1 MIIKEYSGLW
11 GASRS
16 YFFSKIVNKDKRYLV
31 ICDDFLYERLLNE
44 LSFFLTRNKLSPF
57 PSYMHEPF
65 EKSRILPSIVGERIT
80 TLLNLLDGK
89 PAVVFTNIYA
99 VAKKLPPKE
108 TIISSIC
115 HIKKN
120 GSFDRDE
127 LIYYLDYLG
136 FIHVEIVTDPGEY
149 SFRGSI
155 VDFYPVNNDLPL
167 RVEFFDDEIE
177 NIFEYNLETQKR
189 VNELREFLIIPATEG
204 IYDLDEFK
212 KAVKNTPIEEK
223 AEIYGKFAGHHWYA
237 PLIYQNMYQLFDFL
251 NDFDII
257 YIGEGIQKEIDRFYS
272 RLSDCAAEYEIP
284 EGLFRANFI
293 MKNDLYE
300 YLSDRE
306 VVVLSEVIS
315 EGSIKNPEY
324 KSTQFL
330 IPPTKNSYQ
339 ALSNMVEIFKKNREN
354 GIATVF
360 STESEKFQNVTKD
373 FFRDYEIDVYYP
385 INHSE
390 ISKERLNI
398 YPYAITGGF
407 FNEKDKLVLLRDEE
421 IFGFVRRGRKKEKK
435 EVFRTNISDLEPG
448 DYVVHIDYGI
458 GIFRGLEHK
467 TIGGIEGDYIAI
479 EYEGGELLFVSL
491 ENISHIQ
498 KYIGKGDVAVK
509 LNSLQNTRWKKLK
522 EQAQKSAKKV
532 AIDLLKLYAERKAK
546 LGFSF
551 KDDGTFMKIIED
563 SFEYDET
570 EDQINAIR
578 DVIADMES
586 EKAMDRLI
594 CGDVGFGKTEVAI
607 RAACKCCASGKQVAL
622 LAPTTILVKQHFET
636 FKRRFSNLPFKIEY
650 VSRFK
655 SKKEINE
662 TLRKV
667 ANGEIDIIIG
677 THRLLSNDVS
687 FHDLGLLIIDE
698 EQRFGVAHKEKIKN
712 LKSNIDV
719 LAMSATPIPRTL
731 QFSLAGIRDI
741 SIIETPPEER
751 LPVLTNIINNEE
763 DVKKAIIHE
772 LKRGGQ
778 VYYLYNDLSKI
789 EEKAYSIKSML
800 PEAEVAIAHGQMDPE
815 KVEKTLDAFYDGK
828 IDVLVCST
836 IIENGIDIPNVNTI
850 IIDGAD
856 KFGLSQL
863 YQLKGRVGRSRV
875 RGYCYLYIRN
885 FNVLSTIAKKR
896 LKIIQQMSELGS
908 GFKIA
913 SYDLQLRG
921 AGELLGAEQS
931 GHISSIG
938 YELYIQMINDAVK
951 ELRGNSENIIETEI
965 QSTIPYFIPADYILE
980 PSERMRW
987 YNRLTN
993 IDKQLFNQYLEEL
1006 TFNYG
1011 DPPPPVLNL
1020 LKTIYLKSIASRIGI
1035 KKITIM
1041 NKQIKF
1047 TLEQNNKLDLQKM
1060 LNIFSEL
1067 KLKGNFAQDN
1077 SLLIYSESP
1086 LDNGIVV
1093 VEYLC
1098 E

>member
-16 YFFSKIVNKDKRYLV
+16 YFLSKIVDKDKRYLV

-44 LSFFLTRNKLSPF
+44 LSFFLTRNKLYPF

-80 TLLNLLDGK
+80 TLLNLMEDK
-89 PAVVFTNIYA
+89 PAVVLTNVYA
-99 VAKKLPPKE
+99 LAKKLPPRE

-115 HIKKN
+115 YIKKH
-120 GSFDRDE
+120 GRFDRDE

-136 FIHVEIVTDPGEY
+136 YVHVEIVTDPGEY

-155 VDFYPVNNDLPL
+155 VDFYPVNNDLPI

-189 VNELREFLIIPATEG
+189 VNELKEFQIIPATEG
-204 IYDLDEFK
+204 IYDLDEFR
-212 KAVKNTPIEEK
+212 KALKNTPMEEK

-251 NDFDII
+251 NDFGII
-257 YIGEGIQKEIDRFYS
+257 YIGEGIEKEIDLFYN
-272 RLSDCAAEYEIP
+272 RLSDSVAEYEIS
-284 EGLFRANFI
+284 ESLSQANFI
-293 MKNDLYE
+293 MKSDLYN
-300 YLSDRE
+300 YLSDRGII
-306 VVVLSEVIS
+306 VLSEVIS
-315 EGSIKNPEY
+315 ERSIKNPDY
-324 KSTQFL
+324 KSIQFL
-330 IPPTKNSYQ
+330 VPPTKNSYQ

-360 STESEKFQNVTKD
+360 FTESEKFQNITKD
-373 FFRDYEIDVYYP
+373 FFRDYEIDIYYP
-385 INHSE
+385 LNLFE
-390 ISKERLNI
+390 ISKDKLNI
-398 YPYAITGGF
+398 YPYTITGGF
-407 FNEKDKLVLLRDEE
+407 LNEKDKLFLLKDEE
-421 IFGFVRRGRKKEKK
+421 VFGFVRKGRKKEKK
-435 EVFRTNISDLEPG
+435 EVFRTNISDLELG

-546 LGFSF
+546 TGFSF
-551 KDDGTFMKIIED
+551 KDDGIFMKMIED

-586 EKAMDRLI
+586 EKVMDRLI

-655 SKKEINE
+655 SKKEIDT
-662 TLRKV
+662 TLQRV

-719 LAMSATPIPRTL
+719 LTLSATPIPRTL
-731 QFSLAGIRDI
+731 QFSLTGIRDI
-741 SIIETPPEER
+741 SVIETPPEER
-751 LPVLTNIINNEE
+751 LPVITNIINNEE

-789 EEKAYSIKSML
+789 EEKAYSIKCML

-815 KVEKTLDAFYDGK
+815 KVEKTLDAFYDGE
-828 IDVLVCST
+828 IDLLVCST

-885 FNVLSTIAKKR
+885 FNILSAIAKKR

-938 YELYIQMINDAVK
+938 YELYIQMINDAIK
-951 ELRGNSENIIETEI
+951 ELQGGKENSFETEL
-965 QSTIPYFIPADYILE
+965 QSSIPYFIPADYILE

-987 YNRLTN
+987 YNRLVK
-993 IDKQLFNQYLEEL
+993 IDEKSLSQYLDEL
-1006 TFNYG
+1006 TSNYG
-1011 DPPPPVLNL
+1011 TPPTPVLNL
-1020 LKTIYLKSIASRIGI
+1020 LKTMLI
-1035 KKITIM
+1035 KALATSLAIKRVSIM

-1047 TLEQNNKLDLQKM
+1047 SFDQNTRIPIEKILE
-1060 LNIFSEL
+1060 IFSEL
-1067 KLKGNFAQDN
+1067 KLKGNFTKDN
-1077 SLLIYSESP
+1077 SLIVHTETP
-1086 LDNGIVV
+1086 LDTC
-1093 VEYLC
+1093 VELLIFLK
-1098 E
+1098 